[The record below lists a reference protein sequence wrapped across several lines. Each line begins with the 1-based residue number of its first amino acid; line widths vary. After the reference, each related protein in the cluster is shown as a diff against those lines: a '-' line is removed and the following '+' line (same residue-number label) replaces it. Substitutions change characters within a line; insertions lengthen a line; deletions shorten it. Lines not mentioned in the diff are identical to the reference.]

1 MTIDLTSLSPKE
13 LEKLISNAS
22 REKKR
27 KLKRAPLAAVRK
39 KLTKQAV
46 AEGYSLYELFGVGS
60 APSAAAPRGP
70 RKAAKSAGKSASR
83 KTTAGRKVAPKY
95 RNPDNAEQTWTGR
108 GKQPLWFV
116 AATAAGKTRE
126 DMQI

>member
-13 LEKLISNAS
+13 LEKLISNAN

-39 KLTKQAV
+39 KLTKLAV

-60 APSAAAPRGP
+60 AAPAAAPRKAG
-70 RKAAKSAGKSASR
+70 KGAAKSAGRKS
-83 KTTAGRKVAPKY
+83 TAGRKVAPKY
-95 RNPDNAEQTWTGR
+95 RNPDNAAQTWTGR
-108 GKQPLWFV
+108 GKQPLWF
-116 AATAAGKTRE
+116 AAAINAGKTRE
-126 DMQI
+126 ELQI

>member
-13 LEKLISNAS
+13 LEKLISNAN

-27 KLKRAPLAAVRK
+27 KMKRAPLAAVRK
-39 KLTKQAV
+39 KLTKLAV

-60 APSAAAPRGP
+60 ATTAAAPRGP
-70 RKAAKSAGKSASR
+70 RKSGKGAGKSAGR

-116 AATAAGKTRE
+116 AATSAGKTRE
-126 DMQI
+126 DMLI

>member
-39 KLTKQAV
+39 KLTKLAV
-46 AEGYSLYELFGVGS
+46 AEGYSLYELFGAGAS
-60 APSAAAPRGP
+60 GGAAAKTP
-70 RKAAKSAGKSASR
+70 RKAAKPAGKAAR
-83 KTTAGRKVAPKY
+83 KTAGGRKVPPKY
-95 RNPDNAEQTWTGR
+95 RNPENAEQTWTGR
-108 GKQPLWFV
+108 GKQPLWF
-116 AATAAGKTRE
+116 AAAIEGGKTRE
-126 DMQI
+126 ELAI

>member
-1 MTIDLTSLSPKE
+1 MAIDLTSLSPKE

-39 KLTKQAV
+39 KLTRQAT

-60 APSAAAPRGP
+60 PAAGTAKRAP
-70 RKAAKSAGKSASR
+70 RKAAKSTGKTSAR
-83 KTTAGRKVAPKY
+83 KGTSGRKVAPKY

-108 GKQPLWFV
+108 GKQPLWF
-116 AATAAGKTRE
+116 AALINAGKTRE
-126 DMQI
+126 DLQI

>member
-1 MTIDLTSLSPKE
+1 MAIDLTSLSPKE

-39 KLTKQAV
+39 KLTKQAI

-60 APSAAAPRGP
+60 PAAGTTTRAPK
-70 RKAAKSAGKSASR
+70 KAAKSAGKSAAR
-83 KTTAGRKVAPKY
+83 KTTSGRKVAPKY
-95 RNPDNAEQTWTGR
+95 RNPDNAAQTWTGR

-116 AATAAGKTRE
+116 AAVNGGKTRE
-126 DMQI
+126 ELQI